1 MNVFRGQLSHTAER
15 ALGIALF
22 LFAWATLAAVIAK
35 PQILPGPAVVAE
47 TLYTARTTFAEAAL
61 RSFVRVAVG
70 WGAAV
75 ILAVPIG
82 WAMGAVPVLNREL
95 SGFIALLRPIPPFA
109 WLPLLLIWVG
119 IGDTSAWLI
128 CFVAA
133 VFPILSY
140 ARAGVAEAQPALL
153 QAARNLGASGLTLA
167 ARVQV
172 PAALPMTFTGLRSG
186 WMLAWM
192 SLVAAELAGAD
203 GGLGQLILDARN
215 LVRPDLAIGGM
226 AVIGALAASSAS
238 LLGGLERRVPGCG

>member
-1 MNVFRGQLSHTAER
+1 MTFSRAQLTGVAER
-15 ALGIALF
+15 ALGIAWF
-22 LFAWATLAAVIAK
+22 LVAWAALAAALAK

-47 TLYTARTTFAEAAL
+47 TLYTARATFADAAL
-61 RSFVRVAVG
+61 RSFVRVGGG

-109 WLPLLLIWVG
+109 WLPLLFVWVG
-119 IGDTSAWLI
+119 VGNTSAWLI

-133 VFPILSY
+133 LFPILSY
-140 ARAGVAEAQPALL
+140 ARAGVAETPPALL
-153 QAARNLGASGLTLA
+153 QAARNLGASGLPLA
-167 ARVQV
+167 LRIQV

-186 WMLAWM
+186 WVLAWM

-226 AVIGALAASSAS
+226 AVIGALAASSAA
-238 LLGGLERRVPGCG
+238 LLRALERRVPGCG

>member
-1 MNVFRGQLSHTAER
+1 MSFSRAQLAGMAER
-15 ALGIALF
+15 ALGITLF
-22 LFAWATLAAVIAK
+22 LGAWATLAAMIAK
-35 PQILPGPAVVAE
+35 PQLLPAPTTVVE
-47 TLYTARTTFAEAAL
+47 TLYTTRATFAEAAL
-61 RSFVRVAVG
+61 RSFVRVGGG

-75 ILAVPIG
+75 VFAVPTG
-82 WAMGAVPVLNREL
+82 WALGAVPVLNREL

-109 WLPLLLIWVG
+109 WLPLLFVWVG
-119 IGDTSAWLI
+119 VGNTSAWLI

-153 QAARNLGASGLTLA
+153 QAARNLGASGLPLA
-167 ARVQV
+167 LRVQV

-186 WMLAWM
+186 WVLAWM

-226 AVIGALAASSAS
+226 VVIGALAAGSAAM
-238 LLGGLERRVPGCG
+238 LGVLERRVPGCG

>member
-1 MNVFRGQLSHTAER
+1 MTFSRAQLTGVAER
-15 ALGIALF
+15 ALGIAWF
-22 LFAWATLAAVIAK
+22 LVAWAALAAALAK

-47 TLYTARTTFAEAAL
+47 TLYTARATFADAAL
-61 RSFVRVAVG
+61 RSFVRVGGG

-75 ILAVPIG
+75 ILA
-82 WAMGAVPVLNREL
+82 VLNREL

-109 WLPLLLIWVG
+109 WLPLLFVWVG
-119 IGDTSAWLI
+119 VGNTSAWLI

-133 VFPILSY
+133 LFPILSY
-140 ARAGVAEAQPALL
+140 ARAGVAEAPPALL
-153 QAARNLGASGLTLA
+153 QAARNLGASGLPLA
-167 ARVQV
+167 LRIQV

-186 WMLAWM
+186 WVLAWM

-226 AVIGALAASSAS
+226 AVIGALAASSAA
-238 LLGGLERRVPGCG
+238 LLRALERRVPGCG